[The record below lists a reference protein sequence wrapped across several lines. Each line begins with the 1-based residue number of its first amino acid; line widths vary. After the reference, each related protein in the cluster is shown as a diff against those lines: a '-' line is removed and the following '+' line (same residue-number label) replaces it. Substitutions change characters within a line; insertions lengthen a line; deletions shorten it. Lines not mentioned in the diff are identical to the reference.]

1 MFFLSISPF
10 WGSQKQWRGELNG
23 MGATS
28 SHPVRWPPSRHQW
41 CSSVLCGRVP
51 DWFLRLRP
59 LRSSVQNQLVR
70 SVPFR
75 PVPSVPSRIFGDFY
89 QKDMRVAHLCMLTG
103 VLKLDFWGSRKVA
116 FTFGAFRSD
125 ICVRRVPCFDHL
137 FRYFL
142 REKILFFACSEHVSR
157 WKTAEMVL

>member
-1 MFFLSISPF
+1 MVQVFLEVLRVQSSDILFVCIFVALAPF
-10 WGSQKQWRGELNG
+10 TFECAKS
-23 MGATS
+23 AC
-28 SHPVRWPPSRHQW
+28 P
-41 CSSVLCGRVP
+41 
-51 DWFLRLRP
+51 F
-59 LRSSVQNQLVR
+59 R
-70 SVPFR
+70 SVTFR
-75 PVPSVPSRIFGDFY
+75 SVRPSRIFGDFY

-142 REKILFFACSEHVSR
+142 REKFTFFPLALSTFQGEKLQKWCCS
-157 WKTAEMVL
+157 

>member
-1 MFFLSISPF
+1 MNFGVRKRNSC
-10 WGSQKQWRGELNG
+10 
-23 MGATS
+23 GAKL
-28 SHPVRWPPSRHQW
+28 RE
-41 CSSVLCGRVP
+41 
-51 DWFLRLRP
+51 FLRLRP

-70 SVPFR
+70 YVR
-75 PVPSVPSRIFGDFY
+75 PLRPSRIFGDFY
-89 QKDMRVAHLCMLTG
+89 QKDMRVAHLRMLTG

-142 REKILFFACSEHVSR
+142 REKITFFPLALSTFQGEKLQKWCCS
-157 WKTAEMVL
+157 

>member
-1 MFFLSISPF
+1 MLSCLSDF
-10 WGSQKQWRGELNG
+10 EALNE
-23 MGATS
+23 TNS
-28 SHPVRWPPSRHQW
+28 IIDKIII
-41 CSSVLCGRVP
+41 L
-51 DWFLRLRP
+51 LRLRP

-70 SVPFR
+70 YVPFR
-75 PVPSVPSRIFGDFY
+75 SVPSRIFGDFS
-89 QKDMRVAHLCMLTG
+89 QKDMRVAHVRMLTG

-142 REKILFFACSEHVSR
+142 REKIIFLR
-157 WKTAEMVL
+157 LL